1 MRANVE
7 RPPDVE
13 LLLQLCDVVERT
25 LSSVHSAIAPANLGQ
40 LECLKLLSFGKVGL
54 DRLTI
59 QKKILQYVYITMVIR
74 PITLYREP
82 RGQ

>member
-1 MRANVE
+1 MLKEEKNCRECYMRANVE

-40 LECLKLLSFGKVGL
+40 LECLKLLSFGNGSRSINDTEK
-54 DRLTI
+54 DSAI
-59 QKKILQYVYITMVIR
+59 C
-74 PITLYREP
+74 LYYH
-82 RGQ
+82 GY

>member
-1 MRANVE
+1 MRSNVE

-40 LECLKLLSFGKVGL
+40 LECLKLLSFGMGL
-54 DRLTI
+54 DRLTT

-82 RGQ
+82 PGQ

>member
-40 LECLKLLSFGKVGL
+40 LECLKLAWLVSFGKGSRSIN
-54 DRLTI
+54 DTEKDSAI
-59 QKKILQYVYITMVIR
+59 C
-74 PITLYREP
+74 LYYH
-82 RGQ
+82 GY